1 MFDSRM
7 RTMAIPER
15 VFALCRTL
23 IDGPISEEAV
33 RKKFEPD
40 SLAGTSPYFGPV
52 RDAAEQLGLII
63 NIADEKLLK
72 LNVDSSVIENM
83 KSFRIYINKNIE
95 IISEGQFYRT
105 TRTWMYNSDAL
116 FHIEKENQTVSRL
129 AGYINEIDSTLKL
142 DEDAMRAWRFWSSFL
157 GFGYL
162 HDMVFL
168 PNAAIFLHDCI
179 VNSQIEENREYT
191 ISEFIEQ
198 LQPNIS
204 ICMSHEDEK
213 KRYMG
218 LALSSAF
225 RTLNDLGII
234 ELKYI
239 NDRQDEW
246 KMTTMPMHTFASF
259 ITDIKYK
266 GENENEF

>member
-15 VFALCRTL
+15 VFALCQML
-23 IDGPISEEAV
+23 ANGPVSEENA

-40 SLAGTSPYFGPV
+40 SLAGTSPYFGSV
-52 RDAAEQLGLII
+52 RDAAEQLGLIL
-63 NIADEKLLK
+63 NITDEKLLR
-72 LNVDSSVIENM
+72 LNVGLQVIENM
-83 KSFRIYINKNIE
+83 NTFRLYINKNIE
-95 IISEGQFYRT
+95 TISEGQFYKKT
-105 TRTWMYNSDAL
+105 KAWMYNSDRL
-116 FHIEKENQTVSRL
+116 FHIEKESQTVSKL
-129 AGYINEIDSTLKL
+129 VGYLNEIDSTLKL

-168 PNAAIFLHDCI
+168 PNAAVFVHDCI
-179 VNSQIEENREYT
+179 VNTKLEKDKEYT
-191 ISEFIEQ
+191 ISEFIEK
-198 LQPNIS
+198 LHPYIS
-204 ICMSHEDEK
+204 ICISPEDEK
-213 KRYMG
+213 EHKMG
-218 LALSSAF
+218 LALSSAL
-225 RTLNDLGII
+225 RTLNDLGIV

-246 KMTTMPMHTFASF
+246 KMTTMPMHIFASI

-266 GENENEF
+266 GENNNEF